1 MKALSVF
8 TLLLLSSMATAARR
22 QACASM
28 AAPERRRKSVPIG
41 MDPSPSYGLAKQRAK
56 IEGV

>member
-1 MKALSVF
+1 MIGFARVPTGSGSRFRPDCAELSRALPE
-8 TLLLLSSMATAARR
+8 TRR
-22 QACASM
+22 N
-28 AAPERRRKSVPIG
+28 SVPIG